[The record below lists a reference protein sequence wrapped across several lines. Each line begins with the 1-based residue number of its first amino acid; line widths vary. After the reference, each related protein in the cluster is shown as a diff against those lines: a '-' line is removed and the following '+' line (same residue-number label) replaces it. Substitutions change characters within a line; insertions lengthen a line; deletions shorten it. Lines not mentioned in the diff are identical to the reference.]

1 MTSTGYYKIDLRKN
15 NVRKIKPIHRLVAET
30 FIPKSN
36 GYSEVNHKDGNKKN
50 NNINNLEWV
59 TRAENIKHS
68 YATGLHIHSPECKPV
83 SQIDIDTGQI
93 INEYKSINE
102 AAKQLGIR
110 HESISACVNGVTNSY
125 GGYKWKKIDRE
136 IGKVGSRMLRI
147 TKLDFELGKNT
158 EKIPNG
164 LWYVVADYVKRGE
177 DSYDRA
183 KRRFAVT
190 TLVARLNEIRARDDV
205 DESDFRLILMAEINQ
220 VYNKRNE
227 LTVFEQ
233 DIIKY
238 IVEIFKILIDGGVL

>member
-1 MTSTGYYKIDLRKN
+1 MEIWKDIKGYEGLYLISNLGRIKSLKYNEEKLLQPYMTSTGYYKIDLRKN

-125 GGYKWKKIDRE
+125 GGYKWKKIDR
-136 IGKVGSRMLRI
+136 
-147 TKLDFELGKNT
+147 
-158 EKIPNG
+158 
-164 LWYVVADYVKRGE
+164 
-177 DSYDRA
+177 
-183 KRRFAVT
+183 
-190 TLVARLNEIRARDDV
+190 
-205 DESDFRLILMAEINQ
+205 
-220 VYNKRNE
+220 
-227 LTVFEQ
+227 
-233 DIIKY
+233 
-238 IVEIFKILIDGGVL
+238 